1 MKKEKLSSFNLP
13 FYAPSVNEVKAL
25 VKEDNLF
32 NIEHIDL
39 FESNW
44 DPLDDSDSDVVPDCL
59 SSGENVA
66 NKSIRAV
73 MEPLIV
79 EYFGEAILDELFVV
93 FASMVSKHLEIM
105 KAKYPVVVVSLKKAT
120 R

>member
-1 MKKEKLSSFNLP
+1 M
-13 FYAPSVNEVKAL
+13 
-25 VKEDNLF
+25 EDHHF
-32 NIEHIDL
+32 SIDDINV

-44 DPLDDSDSDVVPDCL
+44 DPYDDSDSDVVRDCA
-59 SSGENVA
+59 SSGKNVA

-79 EYFGEAILDELFVV
+79 EHFGEAILDELFMV

-105 KAKYPVVVVSLKKAT
+105 KAKYPVIVVSLKKT
-120 R
+120 MHWIDSTTHYTDKLCTPSVPNY

>member
-1 MKKEKLSSFNLP
+1 MSSFNLP
-13 FYAPSVNEVKAL
+13 YYAPSVNEVKAL
-25 VKEDNLF
+25 FKEDNLF
-32 NIEHIDL
+32 DIDHINL

-44 DPLDDSDSDVVPDCL
+44 DPFDDSDSDVVFDCN
-59 SSGENVA
+59 SSGKNVA
-66 NKSIRAV
+66 NKCIRAV

-79 EYFGEAILDELFVV
+79 EHFGEAILDELFTV

-105 KAKYPVVVVSLKKAT
+105 KAKYDVIVVSLKKAM